1 MKSQKAKPWQSY
13 LNVTKKQMLW
23 ATLALVLML
32 YWSCGITARAA
43 ASSGTCPQIPDYQK
57 ADSWVYQ
64 APTPDKPVDVFYI
77 YPTIYGD
84 ISPANMDI
92 NNASL
97 RKTAEHLM
105 DAQAG
110 AYSKAANLFAPYY
123 RQMSFAKLDPES
135 DMFQNK
141 YFKLGYSDVTRAF
154 TYFLENLNQGRPFI
168 FAGHSQGAMVLINLM
183 RDQFNNP
190 ELQKKLVAAY
200 LIGYSVT
207 QKDFT
212 TYPWMKPAT
221 GATDTGVIISYN
233 TQSPDATESPV
244 LLPGAYCINPLNW
257 TTDGTPADKSLN
269 LGAVFFNDTT
279 SHIDREV
286 LHYTGARVNTKIG
299 ALIAT
304 PPDTLNVGDFP
315 PGVYHR
321 FDYALWYRNLQAN
334 VALRCRHYLDQ
345 NKK

>member
-1 MKSQKAKPWQSY
+1 MRFQKVNPWQTY
-13 LNVTKKQMLW
+13 LPMIKKQVLFS
-23 ATLALVLML
+23 TLVMLML
-32 YWSCGITARAA
+32 MYWGCVITAGAA
-43 ASSGTCPQIPDYQK
+43 TIPEEHPPSPDYDKASS
-57 ADSWVYQ
+57 WVFQ
-64 APTPDKPVDVFYI
+64 APVADKPVDVFYI

-84 ISPANMDI
+84 ASPANMDI
-92 NNASL
+92 NNAAL

-110 AYSKAANLFAPYY
+110 AYSKTANLFAPYY
-123 RQMSFAKLDPES
+123 RQMSFAKLDPKT
-135 DMFQNK
+135 DMFQNT
-141 YFKLGYSDVTRAF
+141 YFKLGYADVSRAF
-154 TYFLENLNQGRPFI
+154 EYYLKHLNQGRPFI
-168 FAGHSQGAMVLINLM
+168 LAGHSQGAMVLMTLM
-183 RDQFNNP
+183 REQFNNP
-190 ELQKKLVAAY
+190 QLQKKLVAAY

-207 QKDFT
+207 QKDFI

-233 TQSPDATESPV
+233 TQSPDATDSPV

-269 LGAVFFNDTT
+269 LGAVFFNETT

-286 LHYTGARVNTKIG
+286 VHYVGARVDPKTG

-334 VALRCRHYLDQ
+334 VALRCQLYIDQ
-345 NKK
+345 SK

>member
-1 MKSQKAKPWQSY
+1 MKFQKVNPWNLYIQ
-13 LNVTKKQMLW
+13 VIKKQVVFS
-23 ATLALVLML
+23 TLAVVVLMFWG
-32 YWSCGITARAA
+32 YGITAQAA
-43 ASSGTCPQIPDYQK
+43 TTPQSPDYNKASS
-57 ADSWVYQ
+57 WVFQ
-64 APTPDKPVDVFYI
+64 ASTPDKPVDVFYI

-84 ISPANMDI
+84 ASPANMDI

-123 RQMSFAKLDPES
+123 RQMSFAKLDPQA

-141 YFKLGYSDVTRAF
+141 YFKLGYSDASRAF
-154 TYFLENLNQGRPFI
+154 KYYLEHLNQGRPFI
-168 FAGHSQGAMVLINLM
+168 LAGHSQGAMVLITLM
-183 RDQFNNP
+183 REQFNNL

-200 LIGYSVT
+200 LLGYSVT

-233 TQSPDATESPV
+233 TQSPDATDSPV
-244 LLPGAYCINPLNW
+244 LLPGAYCINPLSW
-257 TTDGTPADKSLN
+257 TTDGTLADKSLN

-279 SHIDREV
+279 SHINREV
-286 LHYTGARVNTKIG
+286 VHYTGAMVDPKTG
-299 ALIAT
+299 ALIAI

-334 VALRCRHYLDQ
+334 VALRCQRYLEQ
-345 NKK
+345 KGQ